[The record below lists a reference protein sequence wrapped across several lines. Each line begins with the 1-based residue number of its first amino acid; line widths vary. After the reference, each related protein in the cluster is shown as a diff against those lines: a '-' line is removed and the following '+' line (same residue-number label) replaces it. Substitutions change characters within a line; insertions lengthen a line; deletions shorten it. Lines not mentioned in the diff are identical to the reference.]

1 LGAEA
6 KRAKVRDLLKA
17 GLAAG
22 TSEIRSR
29 FDAGATGTAT
39 VRAQCFM
46 VDQLVRLIYDYAERH
61 VYPMSNPTQAEHLA
75 MVAVGGYGRGE
86 LAPHSDIDLLFLLP
100 YKMTPHA
107 EQVIEYMLYTLWDI
121 GLKIGQAARSVEEC
135 LRQARADMTIR
146 TAMLEA
152 RYIWGDQKVFDD
164 LKRRFESE
172 IVKESAGEFV
182 AAKLAE
188 RHARHQRLGDSR
200 YHVEPNVK
208 EGKGGLRD
216 LHGLFWIA
224 KYVYRID
231 DVRKLVE
238 LCVISEKES
247 VR

>member
-61 VYPMSNPTQAEHLA
+61 VYPMSNPTQAERLA
-75 MVAVGGYGRGE
+75 VVAVGGYGRGE

-107 EQVIEYMLYTLWDI
+107 EQVIEYMLYTLWDL
-121 GLKIGQAARSVEEC
+121 GLKVGQATRSVEDC
-135 LRQARADMTIR
+135 LRQARTDLTIR
-146 TAMLEA
+146 TALLEM
-152 RYIWGDQKVFDD
+152 RYVSGDAPLFAELRQ
-164 LKRRFESE
+164 RFEE
-172 IVKESAGEFV
+172 EVVTEGKAEFIQ
-182 AAKLAE
+182 AKLAE
-188 RHARHQRLGDSR
+188 RDA
-200 YHVEPNVK
+200 
-208 EGKGGLRD
+208 
-216 LHGLFWIA
+216 
-224 KYVYRID
+224 
-231 DVRKLVE
+231 
-238 LCVISEKES
+238 
-247 VR
+247 